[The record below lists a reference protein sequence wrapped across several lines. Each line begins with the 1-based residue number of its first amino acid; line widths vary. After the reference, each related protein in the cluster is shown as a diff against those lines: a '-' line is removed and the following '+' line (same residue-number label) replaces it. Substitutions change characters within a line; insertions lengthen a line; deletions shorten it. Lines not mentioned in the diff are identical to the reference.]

1 MPNTSLASKILKKDK
16 LALSRAISIVE
27 NRLKGYKDIL
37 SELYPY
43 RKSVCKIGVTGPPG
57 AGKSTITSKL
67 SKKYIDKGKEV
78 GVICVDPSSS
88 FNGGAILGDRIR
100 MNEVYMSDSI
110 FIRSIA
116 TRGSYGGL
124 SDNILDIE
132 ILYEAFGFDVIIY
145 ETVGVGQI
153 ELDIMNCANTVV
165 LVITPESGDDIQMM
179 KAGLIECA
187 SIIVINKSDR
197 DGADKINTFLE
208 QYLRINDLGESVP
221 VIKTIA
227 IKEEGIGSLISAIK
241 KNHIRLKE
249 KKELSR
255 KDDQKYRDMIAKI
268 ASENLLE
275 KFMNEK
281 RLRLIDS
288 EVGKSAQRRMS
299 PYNLFEKIK

>member
-1 MPNTSLASKILKKDK
+1 MPDSLALQILKKDK
-16 LALSRAISIVE
+16 LALSKAISIVE
-27 NRLKGYKDIL
+27 NRLPGYEEIL
-37 SELYPY
+37 STLYSH
-43 RKSVCKIGVTGPPG
+43 RNNIHKIGITGPPG
-57 AGKSTITSKL
+57 AGKSTITSKI
-67 SKKYIDKGKEV
+67 SEKYINKKKKV

-100 MNEVYMSDSI
+100 MNEVNMSDEV

-153 ELDIMNCANTVV
+153 ELDIMNCANTIV

-187 SIIVINKSDR
+187 SIISINKADR

-208 QYLRINDLGESVP
+208 QYLRVNSMGKEVP
-221 VIKTIA
+221 VIKMTA
-227 IKEEGIGSLISAIK
+227 TKGEGVDALLSSIQDHYNDLRKSRELYK
-241 KNHIRLKE
+241 K
-249 KKELSR
+249 
-255 KDDQKYRDMIAKI
+255 DGQKYKNMVLKV
-268 ASENLLE
+268 ASDNLLRN
-275 KFMNEK
+275 FITNK
-281 RLRLIDS
+281 RERLIDS
-288 EVGKSAQRRMS
+288 EISKKISDRLS
-299 PYNLFEKIK
+299 PYELFNKMK